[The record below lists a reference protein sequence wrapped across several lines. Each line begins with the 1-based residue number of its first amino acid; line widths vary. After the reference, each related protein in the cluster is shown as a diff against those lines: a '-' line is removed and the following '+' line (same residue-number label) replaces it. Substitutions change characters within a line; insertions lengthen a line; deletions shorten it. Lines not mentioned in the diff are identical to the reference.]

1 MTDHTFSDWKNRMS
15 WGVLAGGA
23 SLHIIWA
30 AWMTTEMFSKPNKN
44 EMREYIENSSPYAK
58 DSALIR
64 QSMTQSKEAAKE
76 TRRAIDN
83 NTKAIIQLQSFLE
96 RRENA

>member
-1 MTDHTFSDWKNRMS
+1 MSDTFADWKNRIS
-15 WGVLAGGA
+15 WGVLAGGV
-23 SLHIIWA
+23 SLHILWA
-30 AWMTTEMFSKPNKN
+30 TWMTTEMFRKPNKD

-58 DSALIR
+58 DAALIR

-96 RRENA
+96 RREKT

>member
-1 MTDHTFSDWKNRMS
+1 MSDTFADWKNRIS
-15 WGVLAGGA
+15 WGVLAGGV
-23 SLHIIWA
+23 SLHILWA
-30 AWMTTEMFSKPNKN
+30 TWMTTEMFRKPNKD

-58 DSALIR
+58 DAALIR
-64 QSMTQSKEAAKE
+64 ESMVESKESSKE

-96 RRENA
+96 RREKT

>member
-1 MTDHTFSDWKNRMS
+1 
-15 WGVLAGGA
+15 
-23 SLHIIWA
+23 
-30 AWMTTEMFSKPNKN
+30 
-44 EMREYIENSSPYAK
+44 MREYIENSSPYAK

-64 QSMTQSKEAAKE
+64 ESMVESKESSKE

-96 RRENA
+96 RREKT